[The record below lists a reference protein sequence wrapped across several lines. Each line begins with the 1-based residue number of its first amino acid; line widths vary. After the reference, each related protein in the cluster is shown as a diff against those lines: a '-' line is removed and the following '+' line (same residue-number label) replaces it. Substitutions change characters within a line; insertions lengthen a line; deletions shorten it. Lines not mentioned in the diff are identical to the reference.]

1 MQKVLFN
8 EKEFTQKYNE
18 LKSSRKMAEY
28 FKCSKNT
35 ILNYAKRINYNN

>member
-1 MQKVLFN
+1 MQKVLFD

-28 FKCSKNT
+28 F
-35 ILNYAKRINYNN
+35 IFKR